1 MGASRY
7 AAGRHEA
14 GHYDNHKGQAM
25 SQLDI
30 QPTVTAPPSLPAGV
44 ALRKTGRVAAMRRN
58 VKNGWQLYT
67 MLALPLLWLAIF
79 AYIPMWGA
87 QIAFRDYIP
96 SGGFGGIWNAEWI
109 GFENFQRFFNS
120 YNFWPIMRNTIV
132 LNVYSLVA
140 GFPLPIILAL
150 ALNYVGRR
158 GYKKT
163 VQMVSYAPHF
173 ISVVVMVG
181 ILFQLLA
188 SGGMVNQ
195 ILGLFGIDPILFM
208 AEPKYW
214 KSIYVWSGVWQSV
227 GFNCIIYLAAL
238 AGIDPT
244 LHEAA
249 ILDGANKLQRMRDI
263 DLPGIL
269 PVAVILLVLNVGF
282 LLSTGFE
289 KVILMQNALNRSTSE
304 VIDSYVYW
312 VGLGSDIPQFAYA
325 AAIGLFKSVVG
336 LILLYGV
343 NQLARKMQGSALW

>member
-1 MGASRY
+1 M
-7 AAGRHEA
+7 
-14 GHYDNHKGQAM
+14 QA
-25 SQLDI
+25 I
-30 QPTVTAPPSLPAGV
+30 RNNV
-44 ALRKTGRVAAMRRN
+44 RRS
-58 VKNGWQLYT
+58 WQLYV
-67 MLALPLLWLAIF
+67 MLLLPLLWLGIF

-87 QIAFRDYIP
+87 QIAFRNYVP
-96 SGGFGGIWNAEWI
+96 VGGFGGITSSEWV
-109 GFENFQRFFNS
+109 GFDHFVRFFNS
-120 YNFWPIMRNTIV
+120 YNFWPIIKNTVV
-132 LNVYSLVA
+132 LNLYSLIA

-150 ALNYVGRR
+150 ALNYAAGRWFR
-158 GYKKT
+158 KS
-163 VQMVSYAPHF
+163 VQMVSYAPYF

-188 SGGMVNQ
+188 IGGMFNQ
-195 ILGLFGIDPILFM
+195 FLGLFGVDPIAFM
-208 AEPKYW
+208 AKPEYW
-214 KSIYVWSGVWQSV
+214 KSIYVWSGIWQTV

-263 DLPGIL
+263 DLPGIM
-269 PVAVILLVLNVGF
+269 PVAIILLILNMGA

-336 LILLYGV
+336 LILLYAV
-343 NQLARKMQGSALW
+343 NMLSRRLQGSSLW

>member
-1 MGASRY
+1 MDR
-7 AAGRHEA
+7 
-14 GHYDNHKGQAM
+14 
-25 SQLDI
+25 LDI
-30 QPTVTAPPSLPAGV
+30 QPAVSAQPPVPRSISA
-44 ALRKTGRVAAMRRN
+44 RKVGRVEAMRIN
-58 VKNGWQLYT
+58 VRRSWQLYA
-67 MLALPLLWLAIF
+67 MLFLPLLWLAVF

-87 QIAFRDYIP
+87 QIAFRNYVP
-96 SGGFGGIWNAEWI
+96 AGGFAGISSAEWI
-109 GFENFQRFFNS
+109 GLEHFTRFFNS

-150 ALNYVGRR
+150 ALNYIGRVWF
-158 GYKKT
+158 KKS
-163 VQMVSYAPHF
+163 VQLVSYAPYF

-188 SGGMVNQ
+188 SGGMINQ
-195 ILGLFGIDPILFM
+195 LLGLFGIDPILFM
-208 AEPKYW
+208 SEPGYW
-214 KSIYVWSGVWQSV
+214 KSIYVWSGIWQTV

-269 PVAVILLVLNVGF
+269 PVAIILLILNMGS

-289 KVILMQNALNRSTSE
+289 KVILMQNSLNRSTSE

-312 VGLGSDIPQFAYA
+312 IGLGSDIPQFAYA
-325 AAIGLFKSVVG
+325 AAIGLFKSVIG
-336 LILLYGV
+336 LALLYTV
-343 NQLARKMQGSALW
+343 NLLARRLQGYSLW

>member
-1 MGASRY
+1 M
-7 AAGRHEA
+7 
-14 GHYDNHKGQAM
+14 QA
-25 SQLDI
+25 I
-30 QPTVTAPPSLPAGV
+30 RNN
-44 ALRKTGRVAAMRRN
+44 LRRS
-58 VKNGWQLYT
+58 WQLYV
-67 MLALPLLWLAIF
+67 MLILPLLWLGIF

-87 QIAFRDYIP
+87 QIAFRNYVP
-96 SGGFGGIWNAEWI
+96 VGGFAGITNSEWV
-109 GFENFQRFFNS
+109 GFDHFIRFFNS
-120 YNFWPIMRNTIV
+120 YNFWPIIRNTLV
-132 LNVYSLVA
+132 LNLYSLIA

-150 ALNYVGRR
+150 ALNYAASRKFR
-158 GYKKT
+158 KS
-163 VQMVSYAPHF
+163 VQMVSYAPYF

-188 SGGMVNQ
+188 TDGMFNQ
-195 ILGLFGIDPILFM
+195 FLGLFGIDPIAFM
-208 AEPKYW
+208 AKPEYW
-214 KSIYVWSGVWQSV
+214 KSIYVWSGIWQTV

-238 AGIDPT
+238 SGIDPT

-263 DLPGIL
+263 DMPGIL
-269 PVAVILLVLNVGF
+269 PVAIILLILNMGA

-336 LILLYGV
+336 LVLLWAV
-343 NQLARKMQGSALW
+343 NMLSRRLQGSSLW

>member
-1 MGASRY
+1 
-7 AAGRHEA
+7 
-14 GHYDNHKGQAM
+14 
-25 SQLDI
+25 
-30 QPTVTAPPSLPAGV
+30 V
-44 ALRKTGRVAAMRRN
+44 GRVEAMRIN
-58 VKNGWQLYT
+58 VRRSWQLYA
-67 MLALPLLWLAIF
+67 MLFLPLLWLAVF

-87 QIAFRDYIP
+87 QIAFRNYVP
-96 SGGFGGIWNAEWI
+96 SGGFAGISSAEWI
-109 GFENFQRFFNS
+109 GLEHFTRFFNS

-150 ALNYVGRR
+150 ALNYIGRVWF
-158 GYKKT
+158 KKT
-163 VQMVSYAPHF
+163 VQLVSYAPYF

-188 SGGMVNQ
+188 SGGMINQ
-195 ILGLFGIDPILFM
+195 LLGQFGIDPILFM
-208 AEPKYW
+208 SEPGYW
-214 KSIYVWSGVWQSV
+214 KSIYVWSGIWQTV

-263 DLPGIL
+263 DLPGIM
-269 PVAVILLVLNVGF
+269 PVAIILLILNMGS

-289 KVILMQNALNRSTSE
+289 KVILMQNSLNRSTSE

-312 VGLGSDIPQFAYA
+312 IGLGSDIPQFAYA
-325 AAIGLFKSVVG
+325 AAIGLFKSVIG
-336 LILLYGV
+336 LVLLYTV
-343 NQLARKMQGSALW
+343 NLLARRLQGSSLW

>member
-1 MGASRY
+1 MDR
-7 AAGRHEA
+7 
-14 GHYDNHKGQAM
+14 
-25 SQLDI
+25 LDI
-30 QPTVTAPPSLPAGV
+30 QPTATVQPPVPRSISA
-44 ALRKTGRVAAMRRN
+44 RKVGRVEAMRINLRRS
-58 VKNGWQLYT
+58 WQLYA
-67 MLALPLLWLAIF
+67 MLFLPLLWLAVF

-87 QIAFRDYIP
+87 QIAFRNYVP
-96 SGGFGGIWNAEWI
+96 SGGFAGISSAEWI
-109 GFENFQRFFNS
+109 GLEHFTRFFNS

-150 ALNYVGRR
+150 ALNYIGRVWF
-158 GYKKT
+158 KKT
-163 VQMVSYAPHF
+163 VQLVSYAPYF

-188 SGGMVNQ
+188 SGGMINQ
-195 ILGLFGIDPILFM
+195 LLGQFGIDPILFM
-208 AEPKYW
+208 SEPGYW
-214 KSIYVWSGVWQSV
+214 KSIYVWSGIWQTV

-263 DLPGIL
+263 DLPGIM
-269 PVAVILLVLNVGF
+269 PVAIILLILNMGS

-289 KVILMQNALNRSTSE
+289 KVILMQNSLNRSTSE

-312 VGLGSDIPQFAYA
+312 IGLGSDIPQFAYA
-325 AAIGLFKSVVG
+325 AAIGLFKSVIG
-336 LILLYGV
+336 LVLLYTV
-343 NQLARKMQGSALW
+343 NLLARRLQGSSLW

>member
-1 MGASRY
+1 MDR
-7 AAGRHEA
+7 
-14 GHYDNHKGQAM
+14 
-25 SQLDI
+25 LDI
-30 QPTVTAPPSLPAGV
+30 QPTATVQPPVPRSISA
-44 ALRKTGRVAAMRRN
+44 RKVGRVEAMRINLRRS
-58 VKNGWQLYT
+58 WQLYA
-67 MLALPLLWLAIF
+67 MLFLPLLWLAVF

-87 QIAFRDYIP
+87 QIAFRNYVP
-96 SGGFGGIWNAEWI
+96 SGGFAGISSAEWI
-109 GFENFQRFFNS
+109 GLEHFTRFFNS

-150 ALNYVGRR
+150 ALNYIGRVWF
-158 GYKKT
+158 KKT
-163 VQMVSYAPHF
+163 VQLVSYAPYF

-188 SGGMVNQ
+188 SGGMINQ
-195 ILGLFGIDPILFM
+195 LLGQFGIDPILFM
-208 AEPKYW
+208 SEPGYW
-214 KSIYVWSGVWQSV
+214 KSIYVWSGIWQTV

-263 DLPGIL
+263 DLPGIM
-269 PVAVILLVLNVGF
+269 PVAIILLILNMGS

-289 KVILMQNALNRSTSE
+289 KVILMQSSLNRSTSE

-312 VGLGSDIPQFAYA
+312 IGLGSDIPQFAYA
-325 AAIGLFKSVVG
+325 AAIGLFKSVIG
-336 LILLYGV
+336 LVLLYTV
-343 NQLARKMQGSALW
+343 NLLARRLQGSSLW

>member
-1 MGASRY
+1 MDR
-7 AAGRHEA
+7 
-14 GHYDNHKGQAM
+14 
-25 SQLDI
+25 LDVQQTATA
-30 QPTVTAPPSLPAGV
+30 QPPIPATLV
-44 ALRKTGRVAAMRRN
+44 KHRTGRVETLRSN
-58 VKNGWQLYT
+58 VRKSWQLYA
-67 MLALPLLWLAIF
+67 MLFLPLVWLAIF

-87 QIAFRDYIP
+87 QIAFRNYVP
-96 SGGFGGIWNAEWI
+96 AGGFAGISSAEWI
-109 GFENFQRFFNS
+109 GFDHFQRFFNS
-120 YNFWPIMRNTIV
+120 YNFWPILRNTLV
-132 LNVYSLVA
+132 LNLYSLIA

-150 ALNYVGRR
+150 ALNYAASRWFR
-158 GYKKT
+158 KT
-163 VQMVSYAPHF
+163 VQMVSYAPYF

-188 SGGMVNQ
+188 SGGMINNL
-195 ILGLFGIDPILFM
+195 LGLFGVDPIPFM
-208 AEPKYW
+208 AKPEYW
-214 KSIYVWSGVWQSV
+214 KSIYVWSGIWQTV
-227 GFNCIIYLAAL
+227 GFSCIIYLAAL

-263 DLPGIL
+263 DLPGIM
-269 PVAVILLVLNVGF
+269 PVAIILLILNMGS

-336 LILLYGV
+336 LILLYSV
-343 NQLARKMQGSALW
+343 NLLSRRLQGASLW